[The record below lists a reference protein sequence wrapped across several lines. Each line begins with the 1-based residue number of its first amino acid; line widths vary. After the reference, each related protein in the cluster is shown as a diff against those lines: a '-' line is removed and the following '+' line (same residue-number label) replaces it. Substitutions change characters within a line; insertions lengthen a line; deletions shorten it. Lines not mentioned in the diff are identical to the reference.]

1 MCYFVQR
8 MHCKNT
14 IFFIRYN
21 FSSFFIVI
29 QKELSVCVG
38 ESFGLVGS
46 GFVDVA
52 FPWLESFQGALPAG
66 AVEGGETVLRLD
78 HVAIF
83 GSGLDAL

>member
-1 MCYFVQR
+1 

-14 IFFIRYN
+14 IFFIKYS

-38 ESFGLVGS
+38 ESFGLAGS

-52 FPWLESFQGALPAG
+52 FSWLESFQGALPAG
-66 AVEGGETVLRLD
+66 TVE
-78 HVAIF
+78 
-83 GSGLDAL
+83 